1 MKTFILIALLLS
13 GCANNPETPKIVYVP
28 QKCHIPEVEN
38 PDIDNT
44 HYISNND
51 IIAKVL
57 KNYVAVKEYSE
68 KLLQAQKVCK

>member
-13 GCANNPETPKIVYVP
+13 GCANNTETPKIVYVP
-28 QKCHIPEVEN
+28 QKCVIPETEL
-38 PDIDNT
+38 PIIDNT
-44 HYISNND
+44 HYISNSD

-68 KLLQAQKVCK
+68 KLLQAQKVCE

>member
-1 MKTFILIALLLS
+1 MKTMLLLIILLS
-13 GCANNPETPKIVYVP
+13 GCADKGIGINTVYVP
-28 QKCHIPEVEN
+28 QKCVIPETEL
-38 PDIDNT
+38 PIIDNT

-68 KLLQAQKVCK
+68 KLLQAQKVCE

>member
-28 QKCHIPEVEN
+28 QKCNIPEVEK

-44 HYISNND
+44 HYTLNND
-51 IIAKVL
+51 IVAKAL
-57 KNYVAVKEYSE
+57 LNYTKLREYTE
-68 KLLQAQKVCK
+68 KLLQAQKVCE